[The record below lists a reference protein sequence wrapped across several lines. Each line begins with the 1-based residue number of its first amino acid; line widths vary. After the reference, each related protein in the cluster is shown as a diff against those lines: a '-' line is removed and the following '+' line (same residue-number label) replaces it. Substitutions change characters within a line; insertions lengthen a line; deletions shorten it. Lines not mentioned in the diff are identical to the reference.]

1 MGETRTGERV
11 HYRVSG
17 GVGHI
22 VLDDGKANA
31 MQSAWL
37 TEMNSVLD
45 AAGADETRALVLSG
59 RPGFFSGGLD
69 LEVLPRLDPDALRAT
84 TDAFVATMRRLFLFE
99 KPIVAASAG
108 HAIAG
113 GMMLLLCADRR
124 LAADEGTARYGL
136 NEAVTGIPLTG
147 GTLGLCTAQI
157 PPRHH
162 TELILHGRLVD
173 ARGARE
179 RGLVDELVA
188 AEGLVDRAFENARS
202 LFDLEPVAYRLNK
215 RLLRERAFDEA
226 ARAGA
231 ALVDQ
236 IPHRNVFSGIAR

>member
-1 MGETRTGERV
+1 MAGGRAGERV
-11 HYRVSG
+11 HYRFAE
-17 GVGHI
+17 GVGHV

-31 MQSAWL
+31 MQAAWL
-37 TEMNSVLD
+37 TEMNAVLD
-45 AAGADETRALVLSG
+45 IAGADESRALVLSG

-69 LEVLPRLDPDALRAT
+69 LKVLPRLDPDALRAT

-124 LAADEGTARYGL
+124 LAADEGTSRYGL

-188 AEGLVDRAFENARS
+188 RDGLLDRAFEQARS
-202 LFDLEPVAYRLNK
+202 LFDLDAVAYRLNK

-231 ALVDQ
+231 ALLDQ
-236 IPHRNVFSGIAR
+236 IPGRNLFSEIAR